1 MARGVTIGRLRPSQN
16 EEGEMVKL
24 NKLKYALCVFAVGTI
39 CQAQSAVDRLQPLV
53 ETAARRLA
61 IADQVALAK
70 ADSGAEVE
78 DIAREKV
85 VIANAVKEG
94 EAKGLGQEEVTKFFV
109 AQIEANKI
117 VQYSLLADWRRT
129 GSVPPHEKVDLAKT
143 IRPQLDQVQTAL
155 IAELADTAEIRSSS
169 TCWVDIAKAAAKYL
183 SSHPQDHQ
191 ALHTIALD
199 RALAAACTPSK

>member
-1 MARGVTIGRLRPSQN
+1 MKLR
-16 EEGEMVKL
+16 
-24 NKLKYALCVFAVGTI
+24 YALFVFAVSSI

-61 IADQVALAK
+61 LADQVALAK

-78 DIAREKV
+78 DAAREKV

-94 EAKGLGQEEVTKFFV
+94 EAKGLGPEDVERFFS

-129 GSVPPHEKVDLAKT
+129 GSVPAHAKVDLAKT
-143 IRPQLDQVQTAL
+143 VRPELDEVQTAL
-155 IAELADTAEIRSSS
+155 IAELADTVAIRSSS
-169 TCWVDIAKAAAKYL
+169 TCRIDMAKAAAQYL

-191 ALHTIALD
+191 ALHAIALD